1 MTQPILPYTPARV
14 AEIRSWVKDCATWLE
29 ARAVIAKRLGV
40 HTDNVTKSHKRHGFW
55 GVEELPGQGPAVNVQ
70 QPDVTTT
77 SFADGFDADVE
88 LSKAAT
94 VEEVIELCKVD
105 TDKWESKGFSVRR
118 GSKGYAWNARFAAK
132 KATLDV
138 AKVAAIFQQHVASH
152 TPRKAVVEKRAKSSV
167 ADCCYVL
174 NIHDLHLA
182 KLAWSPETGGAPWD
196 IKIADQTYRDTVDDL
211 IAKAPSDRIEK
222 VVVIVGSDMLQVD
235 NDQSSTTAGTYVDSD
250 SRLPKV
256 FEVAARMMVDTI
268 EKLATRFDVEAMV
281 IPGNHDHSV
290 SFFLGQYLSAWF
302 RTFSR
307 VTINSSPKSRKYI
320 PYGKTLIGFD
330 HGDETPG
337 KDLPLLAMR
346 ENQSTINQ
354 FRFTEI
360 LSGHLH
366 SEQSDDYKGIV
377 VRVAPALCSADKWH
391 SDKGFLG
398 AIRRAQGLLYQRENG
413 LEAIFYST
421 PLD

>member
-1 MTQPILPYTPARV
+1 MPTPITPYTPQKIAD
-14 AEIRSWVKDCATWLE
+14 IRSLTKDCTTWLE
-29 ARAVIAKRLGV
+29 ARAVIVASLGV
-40 HTDNVTKSHKRHGFW
+40 HPDNATKMHKRHGLW
-55 GVEELPGQGPAVNVQ
+55 AAPKSSDGAVL
-70 QPDVTTT
+70 T
-77 SFADGFDADVE
+77 STRKDGFDVDVE
-88 LSKAAT
+88 TSKART
-94 VEEVIELCKVD
+94 LEEVVELCKVD
-105 TDKWESKGFSVRR
+105 TERWEPAGFSVRR
-118 GSKGYAWNARFAAK
+118 GSNGFAWAARFKQKQYA
-132 KATLDV
+132 LDV
-138 AKVAAIFQQHVASH
+138 AKVQAIFQREAAAHVPTKWTFQKPTKNSA
-152 TPRKAVVEKRAKSSV
+152 

-196 IKIADQTYRDTVDDL
+196 IHIADQTYRDTVDDL
-211 IAKAPSDRIEK
+211 IAKAPVDRIEK

-235 NDQSSTTAGTYVDSD
+235 NDQSSTSAGTFVDSD

-256 FEVAARMMVDTI
+256 FEIAAKMMVATI
-268 EKLATRFDVEAMV
+268 AKLAARFDVEAMV
-281 IPGNHDHSV
+281 IPGNHDHVV

-302 RTFSR
+302 REHPR
-307 VTINSSPKSRKYI
+307 VTVNASPKSRKYI

-346 ENQSTINQ
+346 ENQSTISQ